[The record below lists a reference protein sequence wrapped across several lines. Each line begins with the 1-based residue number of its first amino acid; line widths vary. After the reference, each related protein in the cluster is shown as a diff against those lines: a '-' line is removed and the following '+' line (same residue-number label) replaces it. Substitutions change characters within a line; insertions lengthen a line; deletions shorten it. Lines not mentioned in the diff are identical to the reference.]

1 MLNRIL
7 KLTIVV
13 VFALTGLILTEY
25 LLPYISDF
33 FGYDLYDNGFF
44 GIALATIVSGAVGI
58 FVFGGLGVAVAP
70 VLIYHIMGYTE
81 RMAIVLSKVPTSDIL
96 VMTLG
101 IGIGLILANLLG
113 GPFSHLPIIG
123 PYIPLIF
130 SLVLSIIGAKVALRK
145 HKDIVGFFNRSIPS
159 LKGAVKPA
167 AVKSLALSDRL
178 YSKNKLLDTSVIIDG
193 RIIDILKT
201 GFLEGRL
208 IVPNFVLEELQK
220 LADSSDNLKRAKGRR
235 GLDLIQEIQQKN
247 KEQLLVEDTDFEDL
261 NEVDAKLVKLA
272 KQTEAVIIT
281 NDFNLNKVAE
291 IQGVSVLNI
300 NDLANL
306 KGAVK
311 PAAVKSLALS
321 DRLYSKNKL
330 LDTSVIID
338 GRIIDILKTGFLE
351 GRLIVPNFVLEE
363 LQKLADSSDNL
374 KRAKGRRGLD
384 LIQEIQ
390 QKNKEQLLVEDTDF
404 EDLNEVD
411 AKLVK
416 LAKQTEA
423 VIITNDF
430 NLNKVAEI
438 QGVSVLNINDLANA
452 IKPVVLPGEE
462 MNVFVVKDGKEN
474 NQGVAY
480 LEDGTMIVV
489 EGGKK
494 LVGENTAVV
503 VTSVL
508 QTSAGRMIFAKLK

>member
-44 GIALATIVSGAVGI
+44 GIALATIVLMMATPAATVI
-58 FVFGGLGVAVAP
+58 ATYTIHFNKEP
-70 VLIYHIMGYTE
+70 VLTSSCSLMSSIFTE

-300 NDLANL
+300 NDLAN
-306 KGAVK
+306 
-311 PAAVKSLALS
+311 
-321 DRLYSKNKL
+321 
-330 LDTSVIID
+330 
-338 GRIIDILKTGFLE
+338 
-351 GRLIVPNFVLEE
+351 
-363 LQKLADSSDNL
+363 
-374 KRAKGRRGLD
+374 
-384 LIQEIQ
+384 
-390 QKNKEQLLVEDTDF
+390 
-404 EDLNEVD
+404 
-411 AKLVK
+411 
-416 LAKQTEA
+416 
-423 VIITNDF
+423 
-430 NLNKVAEI
+430 
-438 QGVSVLNINDLANA
+438 A

>member
-220 LADSSDNLKRAKGRR
+220 LADSSDNLKRAK
-235 GLDLIQEIQQKN
+235 
-247 KEQLLVEDTDFEDL
+247 
-261 NEVDAKLVKLA
+261 
-272 KQTEAVIIT
+272 
-281 NDFNLNKVAE
+281 
-291 IQGVSVLNI
+291 
-300 NDLANL
+300 
-306 KGAVK
+306 
-311 PAAVKSLALS
+311 
-321 DRLYSKNKL
+321 
-330 LDTSVIID
+330 
-338 GRIIDILKTGFLE
+338 
-351 GRLIVPNFVLEE
+351 
-363 LQKLADSSDNL
+363 
-374 KRAKGRRGLD
+374 
-384 LIQEIQ
+384 EIQ

>member
-1 MLNRIL
+1 MRCACILRRIL
-7 KLTIVV
+7 A
-13 VFALTGLILTEY
+13 F
-25 LLPYISDF
+25 
-33 FGYDLYDNGFF
+33 
-44 GIALATIVSGAVGI
+44 
-58 FVFGGLGVAVAP
+58 
-70 VLIYHIMGYTE
+70 
-81 RMAIVLSKVPTSDIL
+81 RQ
-96 VMTLG
+96 
-101 IGIGLILANLLG
+101 
-113 GPFSHLPIIG
+113 
-123 PYIPLIF
+123 
-130 SLVLSIIGAKVALRK
+130 
-145 HKDIVGFFNRSIPS
+145 IVGFFNRSIPS
-159 LKGAVKPA
+159 
-167 AVKSLALSDRL
+167 
-178 YSKNKLLDTSVIIDG
+178 
-193 RIIDILKT
+193 
-201 GFLEGRL
+201 
-208 IVPNFVLEELQK
+208 
-220 LADSSDNLKRAKGRR
+220 
-235 GLDLIQEIQQKN
+235 
-247 KEQLLVEDTDFEDL
+247 
-261 NEVDAKLVKLA
+261 
-272 KQTEAVIIT
+272 
-281 NDFNLNKVAE
+281 
-291 IQGVSVLNI
+291 
-300 NDLANL
+300 L

>member
-1 MLNRIL
+1 MEFSPVNTAWVLIAAALVFFMQAGFAIL
-7 KLTIVV
+7 ESGLTRAKNAGNIIMKN
-13 VFALTGLILTEY
+13 LM
-25 LLPYISDF
+25 DF
-33 FGYDLYDNGFF
+33 CIGTPIYWFVGF
-44 GIALATIVSGAVGI
+44 GIMFGTGSLVGGIDLFTRGDYSAVTPDGVPFYAFFIFQTVFCATAATIVSGAVGI

-300 NDLANL
+300 NDLAN
-306 KGAVK
+306 
-311 PAAVKSLALS
+311 
-321 DRLYSKNKL
+321 
-330 LDTSVIID
+330 
-338 GRIIDILKTGFLE
+338 
-351 GRLIVPNFVLEE
+351 
-363 LQKLADSSDNL
+363 
-374 KRAKGRRGLD
+374 
-384 LIQEIQ
+384 
-390 QKNKEQLLVEDTDF
+390 
-404 EDLNEVD
+404 
-411 AKLVK
+411 
-416 LAKQTEA
+416 
-423 VIITNDF
+423 
-430 NLNKVAEI
+430 
-438 QGVSVLNINDLANA
+438 A

-494 LVGENTAVV
+494 LVGENL
-503 VTSVL
+503 SL
-508 QTSAGRMIFAKLK
+508 IHI

>member
-159 LKGAVKPA
+159 LKGAV
-167 AVKSLALSDRL
+167 
-178 YSKNKLLDTSVIIDG
+178 
-193 RIIDILKT
+193 
-201 GFLEGRL
+201 
-208 IVPNFVLEELQK
+208 
-220 LADSSDNLKRAKGRR
+220 
-235 GLDLIQEIQQKN
+235 
-247 KEQLLVEDTDFEDL
+247 
-261 NEVDAKLVKLA
+261 
-272 KQTEAVIIT
+272 
-281 NDFNLNKVAE
+281 
-291 IQGVSVLNI
+291 
-300 NDLANL
+300 
-306 KGAVK
+306 
-311 PAAVKSLALS
+311 
-321 DRLYSKNKL
+321 
-330 LDTSVIID
+330 
-338 GRIIDILKTGFLE
+338 
-351 GRLIVPNFVLEE
+351 
-363 LQKLADSSDNL
+363 
-374 KRAKGRRGLD
+374 
-384 LIQEIQ
+384 
-390 QKNKEQLLVEDTDF
+390 NKEQLLVEDTDF